1 MVRPVSLWVPWH
13 TRSCELPAH
22 AIFETP
28 AKAMEAVN
36 KLHAHVYKGSLL
48 SATLKKRLDGLAK
61 AAKTQPNKPSSSSP
75 QKSKAGPAPNRN
87 SRLIVRNL
95 PFDVTEQDL
104 RAIFLP
110 FGPIYSVHIP
120 LTSDIKHEH
129 EHDKDAVKS
138 EEGEVK
144 PPTQTRT
151 KQRSKGFAFVWF
163 LSRKDAEKA
172 MEGCN
177 GMTVEAGMAE
187 TLVSDKQKKKKQ
199 RREEKKLKA
208 KSAQE
213 GEAAVGEEGEEE
225 DEGSHRKRTIAVD
238 WALSKDKWEAEKAKL
253 DEAQAQESS
262 EDVEMDEED
271 GESGDSEDEEDGS
284 GSEES
289 DGEEQLGLH
298 DDDLDASGSDSDESD
313 SHAGEDDEDDED
325 EKPAKPT
332 LPAPEVGTTVFI
344 RNVPFEATEDE
355 LRTL

>member
-1 MVRPVSLWVPWH
+1 MRL
-13 TRSCELPAH
+13 LAH

-28 AKAMEAVN
+28 ANAMEAVN

-61 AAKTQPNKPSSSSP
+61 AAKTKPAKLSSSSP
-75 QKSKAGPAPNRN
+75 QKSTPTSKSGLAPNRN

-95 PFDVTEQDL
+95 PFDVSEQDL
-104 RAIFLP
+104 LAIFLP
-110 FGPIYSVHIP
+110 YGPIHSVHIP
-120 LTSDIKHEH
+120 FASDVKHE
-129 EHDKDAVKS
+129 DDTVKAEK
-138 EEGEVK
+138 EEGK
-144 PPTQTRT
+144 PLVHS

-177 GMTVEAGMAE
+177 GMIVEAGVAE

-208 KSAQE
+208 KAKAIE
-213 GEAAVGEEGEEE
+213 KGEDAAVDEDE
-225 DEGSHRKRTIAVD
+225 DEGGGEGNYGKRTIAVD

-253 DEAQAQESS
+253 EEAQAQKGG
-262 EDVEMDEED
+262 EDVRMD
-271 GESGDSEDEEDGS
+271 GESVSSDSEDEQ
-284 GSEES
+284 EES
-289 DGEEQLGLH
+289 EGEENDSGEQLGVH
-298 DDDLDASGSDSDESD
+298 DDDSGASGSDSDEKD
-313 SHAGEDDEDDED
+313 SSAEEGDED
-325 EKPAKPT
+325 EEAQKPVKPT